1 MDISKQL
8 DGKILLKEELHIEQ
22 DEIQQLLDLNQLT
35 QIPSITK
42 TYFQLLCNRC
52 GNKQPHLF
60 GKIPCAR
67 CHKTHYYCRNCIDT
81 GRAMECTMLYE
92 WTGLQAKWSSQENPC
107 SWEGKLTPAQTKAA
121 KAIQQTIHQNAERLI
136 WAVCGAGKTEML
148 FPGITYALQQRKRI
162 CLATPRSDV
171 VRELMPRFQSA
182 FPHTKME
189 ALYANSEHRTGEGQL
204 ILSTT
209 HQLIRYKHAFDVMI
223 IDEID
228 AFPFHKDPSLHTLAA
243 RACKPISSRIYLTAT
258 PRKEL
263 KRRVIKKK
271 LPAEFVPVRF
281 HGHPLPVP
289 IHKMEWNL
297 RKKIN
302 NKKMPHTLA
311 TFLEARNTQRQLL
324 IFVPT
329 INQLPFVQQML
340 IGNFTSLTTVH
351 AEDEKRKEKV
361 IAFREKKYELLIT
374 TTILERGV
382 TFPSVDVVI
391 LDAGHHVFDEA
402 AIVQIAGRAGRSPK
416 DPKGDVLLI
425 HQGVTESMNAAIKH
439 IEGMNKRAKSM
450 IKDGRDK

>member
-1 MDISKQL
+1 MDISQQL
-8 DGKILLKEELHIEQ
+8 EGKILLKEELPLT
-22 DEIQQLLDLNQLT
+22 DKEIQQLLDSNQLT
-35 QIPSITK
+35 KSPSITK
-42 TYFQLLCNRC
+42 TYFHLICNRC
-52 GNKQPHLF
+52 GNKKSHLF
-60 GKIPCAR
+60 GKIPCSR
-67 CHKTHYYCRNCIDT
+67 CHKIHYYCRNCIET

-92 WTGLQAKWSSQENPC
+92 WTGPQVNWPQQESPC
-107 SWEGKLTPAQTKAA
+107 SWDGTLTHAQAKAA
-121 KAIQQTIHQNAERLI
+121 KAIQQTIHQNEERLI

-148 FPGITYALQQRKRI
+148 FPGITYALQQGKRI

-182 FPHTKME
+182 FPRTKIE
-189 ALYANSEHRTGEGQL
+189 ALYANSEYRTGEGQL

-228 AFPFHKDPSLHTLAA
+228 AFPFHKDPALHTLAE
-243 RACKPISSRIYLTAT
+243 RACKPISTRVYLTAT

-263 KRRVIKKK
+263 KRRVNQKK

-289 IHKMEWNL
+289 IHKIEWNL
-297 RKKIN
+297 RKKLN

-324 IFVPT
+324 IFVST
-329 INQLPFVQQML
+329 INQLPFIHQML
-340 IGNFTSLTTVH
+340 EGKFKSLTTVH

-361 IAFREKKYELLIT
+361 EAFREKKYDLLIT

-402 AIVQIAGRAGRSPK
+402 AIVQIAGRAGRSPL
-416 DPKGDVLLI
+416 DPKGDVILI
-425 HQGVTESMNAAIKH
+425 HQGITESMNAAIKH
-439 IEGMNKRAKSM
+439 IEGMNKRAKFTA
-450 IKDGRDK
+450 KEGRDK